1 MTIIIGTVGYAQTS
15 KVQRDRKC
23 IMTLDETCHISVCT
37 FPDKFPEFPG
47 GVAELGQFIQ
57 KNIRPSKENNGSQ
70 SRVFLSFIVAETG
83 KIECLRIVN
92 KMTQEYSV
100 MDKDV
105 LQGMAKMPNWIPA
118 QCNGTNVAA
127 LYSLPITICLA
138 NQ

>member
-1 MTIIIGTVGYAQTS
+1 MTVIIGTVGYAQTS
-15 KVQRDRKC
+15 KVHRDRKC
-23 IMTLDETCHISVCT
+23 IMTLDETCQIYVCT

-47 GVAELGQFIQ
+47 GVAELGKFIQ
-57 KNIRPSKENNGSQ
+57 KNIRLSKENNGSQ
-70 SRVFLSFIVAETG
+70 SKVYLSFIVTETG
-83 KIECLRIVN
+83 KIECLSIRSI
-92 KMTQEYSV
+92 KQSKYSII
-100 MDKDV
+100 DKDV

>member
-1 MTIIIGTVGYAQTS
+1 M
-15 KVQRDRKC
+15 C
-23 IMTLDETCHISVCT
+23 TL
-37 FPDKFPEFPG
+37 PDKFPEFPG
-47 GVAELGQFIQ
+47 GVGEMLSFMQ
-57 KNIRPSKENNGSQ
+57 KNVRTSKENDGSQ
-70 SRVFLSFIVAETG
+70 SKVYLSFIVTETG

-92 KMTQEYSV
+92 KTTQEYSI

-105 LQGMAKMPNWIPA
+105 LQEMAKMPNWIPA